1 MKSLK
6 RYALAFV
13 VTMLSL
19 MSAKAIGWPANYE
32 GVMLQGFYW
41 DSFTD
46 TKWTTLETQADELS
60 QYFKLIWIPNSGRA
74 ASNPGMGYD
83 PVYWFTNH
91 NSAFGTETQLR
102 SMIKTFKA
110 KGTGIIADVV
120 INHRSGATNWTDF
133 PAEEWNGQTWKIGT
147 DGICCTDEVK
157 DATGQAKPTGAP
169 DTGEDFNGS
178 RDLDHTNAN
187 VQNNCKNY
195 CKFLLEDLGYAGFR
209 YDMVKGYGGQYNKIY
224 NQYSKPTYSVGE
236 YWDGSYDA
244 VKGWIEATGK
254 ESAAFDFPGKYAINK
269 AFADND
275 MTQLVWKANGTT
287 SQPAG
292 MIHFGYAQLSVTFV
306 DNHDTYRD
314 GNKFTGNVAAA
325 NAFILCSPG
334 TPCVFLPHWKQ
345 HKAAI
350 KALIAVRNA
359 VGVHNCSAVRVLRSS
374 TDCYM
379 AEVTGTKGKLVVKI
393 GSAQVT
399 PEGYTN
405 SDIKASGNDY
415 CVWSKVNVGGGGD
428 DPTPS
433 ASLYILGNLK
443 GAAGWGTTP
452 GTGVAMTKNGDVYTA
467 KNVEFVA
474 ASGETTCYF
483 NLTDYVGT
491 DWNDLNMNANRYGSA
506 KEGEAVTL
514 GTPATIVKYANNVD
528 ASGCLS
534 WTLPAGKYDVSA
546 DLSTMKLTVTNAGG
560 GDDPQKPVVTADP
573 ASGTT
578 FTKSLSVKLSV
589 SPAATIYYTLN
600 GTNPT
605 VSSSKYNAALTLSE
619 TTTVKT
625 LAVTAAGV
633 KSDVQTFTYT
643 KKQGGDDPNTVTI
656 KGDYN
661 LAYSGSKT
669 KVYYWPVSSP
679 SWPGVEMESAVG
691 SDGKTYKCAK
701 VPEGTTGI
709 IFSTNGDSDKTGDL
723 DYTGEYVMNDNGAT
737 TTKVTFEG
745 TLPGLEVNIYF
756 DNADSNWETPHIYHW
771 DAGQPEWPGVAMT
784 KVEGNIWKYT
794 CPAGTTGVLFNA
806 GDGDATKT
814 DDFVAINNHVYNTSG
829 DQGEY
834 QGGDDPVYPAK
845 IYMVGTINGTP
856 WATSTGLQPNTAENG
871 VYTWNSVKFDS
882 SSATAPEAY
891 FTFLTALDAADGDW
905 DGANQGDRYGAS
917 EEGVE
922 VSLNTPSPVRLYK
935 NQVDAMGAKSWAAP
949 AGIYSAVLDL
959 KNMTVTLSNPT
970 GVTDITVSGDEAP
983 AVYYNLMG
991 IRVDNPSNGIYIVR
1005 RGDKVTKE
1013 YVK

>member
-6 RYALAFV
+6 RYAVAFAV
-13 VTMLSL
+13 AVLSL
-19 MSAKAIGWPANYE
+19 VSAKAIGWPANYE

-46 TKWTTLETQADELS
+46 TKWTNLETQADELS
-60 QYFKLIWIPNSGRA
+60 QYFKLIWVPNSGKA

-91 NSAFGTETQLR
+91 NSSFGTEAQLR
-102 SMIKTFKA
+102 SMINTFKA

-133 PAEEWNGQTWKIGT
+133 PAEKWRGNTWKIGT

-157 DATGQAKPTGAP
+157 DAPGQAKPTGAP

-178 RDLDHTNAN
+178 RDLDHTNLN

-254 ESAAFDFPGKYAINK
+254 ESAAFDFPCKYAINK

-287 SQPAG
+287 DQPAG
-292 MIHFGYAQLSVTFV
+292 MIHFGYAQLAVTFV

-314 GNKFTGNVAAA
+314 GSKFTGNVVAA

-334 TPCVFLPHWKQ
+334 TPCVFLPHYKQ

-350 KALIAVRNA
+350 QALINVRNA
-359 VGVHNCSAVRVLRSS
+359 VGVHNCSEVRVLRSS
-374 TDCYM
+374 RDCYM
-379 AEVTGTKGKLVVKI
+379 AEVTGSKGKLVVKV

-399 PEGYTN
+399 PDGYTN
-405 SDIKASGNDY
+405 ADIKASGNDY
-415 CVWSKVNVGGGGD
+415 CVWSKVNGGGD
-428 DPTPS
+428 DPTPTPTG
-433 ASLYILGNLK
+433 SLYILGNLK
-443 GAAGWGTTP
+443 GAAGWSTTP
-452 GTGVAMTKNGDVYTA
+452 GTGVAMTKDGDVYTA
-467 KNVEFVA
+467 KNVEFA
-474 ASGETTCYF
+474 AATGETKCYF

-491 DWNDLNMNANRYGSA
+491 TWDDLNINANRYGSA
-506 KEGEAVTL
+506 VEGEAVTP
-514 GTPATIVKYANNVD
+514 GTPATIVKYAKDVS

-534 WTLPAGKYDVSA
+534 WTLPAGKYDISA

-560 GDDPQKPVVTADP
+560 GDNPQKPVVTADP
-573 ASGTT
+573 VSGTT
-578 FTKSLSVKLSV
+578 FTESLSVKLSV

-605 VSSSKYNAALTLSE
+605 VSSSKYNAALTLTE

-643 KKQGGDDPNTVTI
+643 KKQGGDDPDKTYCYFIN
-656 KGDYN
+656 
-661 LAYSGSKT
+661 SKNWNV
-669 KVYYWPVSSP
+669 KVWAWNDNGNCNANGT
-679 SWPGVEMESAVG
+679 WPGDPMVEK
-691 SDGKTYKCAK
+691 DGKLYWEAPAGK
-701 VPEGTTGI
+701 VPTQI
-709 IFSTNGDSDKTGDL
+709 IFSNNGGDKAGGGDL
-723 DYTGEYVMNDNGAT
+723 DFVNGAT
-737 TTKVTFEG
+737 YKADGTIEG
-745 TLPGLEVNIYF
+745 EDPRPQVEINIYF
-756 DNADSNWETPHIYHW
+756 DNANSNWTTPHIHYW
-771 DAGQPEWPGVAMT
+771 GNTASTWPGVAMT

-794 CPAGTTGVLFNA
+794 CPAGTTGILFNA

-814 DDFVAINNHVYNTSG
+814 KDFIPVNNHVYNTDG

-834 QGGDDPVYPAK
+834 QGGPIGDDYPAN

-856 WATSTGLQPNTAENG
+856 WATSTGLKPDEAANG

-882 SSATAPEAY
+882 ASATTPEAY
-891 FTFLTALDAADGDW
+891 FTFLTVLDAADGDW
-905 DGANQGDRYGAS
+905 NGANQGDRYGAS

-922 VSLNTPSPVRLYK
+922 VSLNTPTPVKLYK
-935 NQVDAMGAKSWAAP
+935 NQVDAMAAKSWAAP
-949 AGIYSAVLDL
+949 AGIYSTVLDL

-970 GVTDITVSGDEAP
+970 GVDNITVTDTDTP
-983 AVYYNLMG
+983 AVYFNLMG
-991 IRVDNPSNGIYIVR
+991 VRVDTPSNGVYIVR